1 MERQGEKGR
10 AYMRESGEKDDLL
23 PSEEKRQSAVLWGI
37 SLSLKWESEWVV
49 NAALLLSITPDQADG
64 GV

>member
-23 PSEEKRQSAVLWGI
+23 PSEEKRQSAVPWGI
-37 SLSLKWESEWVV
+37 SLSLK
-49 NAALLLSITPDQADG
+49 
-64 GV
+64 